1 MLLLFQSGEGGANA
15 RAEII
20 CFVVFN
26 LLSAA
31 RLANVVGGNIP
42 HLKLQLY
49 FWTCSKVAHLVGTER
64 PADVCGGGDLCAISV
79 GFVNR
84 PRGFIYLTHALLFF

>member
-1 MLLLFQSGEGGANA
+1 MGRHA
-15 RAEII
+15 RPEII

-31 RLANVVGGNIP
+31 RLANVVGGNIS

-49 FWTCSKVAHLVGTER
+49 FWTCNKVAHLTEH
-64 PADVCGGGDLCAISV
+64 PADEWGADDSV
-79 GFVNR
+79 PSVLGLLTTAPSFR
-84 PRGFIYLTHALLFF
+84 AFIY